1 MSIESIHPRKVLVA
15 PITRERSIVRVQLL
29 MPLAIMLPCKA
40 LATPRPLALER
51 FLFIVRSHMTYKEHN
66 RQ

>member
-1 MSIESIHPRKVLVA
+1 MSIQSIHPRKVLIA
-15 PITRERSIVRVQLL
+15 PIARERSIVRVQLL
-29 MPLAIMLPCKA
+29 MPLAIVLPCKA

-51 FLFIVRSHMTYKEHN
+51 FLFIVRSHMTLMNVN